1 MMRKFVM
8 KDDKIRDSK
17 HEKHGER
24 FTSFAIKALQKRIQQ
39 AKKEREIINK
49 SICKRQIIHNI
60 AQKRAKKSCKIR
72 KKLSI
77 FVDKFRERDIWFF
90 PEDKKSQ
97 NGSQL
102 LECGDH
108 IQTSKNSHQVSWNYR
123 QKKMFL

>member
-1 MMRKFVM
+1 MMRKFVL
-8 KDDKIRDSK
+8 KEDKIHDLK
-17 HEKHGER
+17 HEKHGVR

-49 SICKRQIIHNI
+49 SICKRQIIHNS

-102 LECGDH
+102 
-108 IQTSKNSHQVSWNYR
+108 
-123 QKKMFL
+123 